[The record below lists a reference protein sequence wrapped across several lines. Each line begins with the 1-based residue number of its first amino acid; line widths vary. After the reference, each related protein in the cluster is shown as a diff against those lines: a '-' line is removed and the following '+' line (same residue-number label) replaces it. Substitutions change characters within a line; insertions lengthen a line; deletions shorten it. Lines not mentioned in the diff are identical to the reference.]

1 MGTPIFSLSEYPS
14 RNGVLGF
21 KHDVQFYYLTSRAG
35 CLFECLLALS
45 GMVFICVTNN
55 VFPKKSNFMVVVS
68 KIALFCL
75 RNGMSMRS
83 LALNRVAK

>member
-1 MGTPIFSLSEYPS
+1 MGGEGTPIFSLSEYPS

-55 VFPKKSNFMVVVS
+55 VFFQKNLISWSWFQKLLYSVCET
-68 KIALFCL
+68 A
-75 RNGMSMRS
+75 
-83 LALNRVAK
+83 